1 MRVCSSSLALRVAL
15 SITFVLSA
23 GIAVAQTP
31 AEHIALGDS
40 SYARFKPDEALPHYI
55 AAIGTD
61 SSNYEAL
68 WKAARSEIDLAEA
81 ERDEG
86 RRDRFSK
93 AGEAL
98 ARRAIHVNPQ
108 DAEAHF
114 HLARALGRRAL
125 SVGVR
130 DRVKFATEVRAEALE
145 ALRHDPNHPGALHVL
160 GVWNAEVMRLNGVSR
175 FLAKNVLGGRVF
187 GDASWDKAVS
197 YMERAVAVDPDRIVH
212 HLDLAKIYADVGDKA
227 KARAQFELV
236 VRGRRID
243 YSDPAYQREAQA
255 ALTKMER

>member
-1 MRVCSSSLALRVAL
+1 MEFRSSVIAPIVLTSILLASSSAH
-15 SITFVLSA
+15 
-23 GIAVAQTP
+23 AQTP

-40 SYARFKPDEALPHYI
+40 SYAHFKPDESIPHYI
-55 AAIGTD
+55 AAIGAD

-86 RRDRFSK
+86 RRDRYSR
-93 AGEAL
+93 AGESL
-98 ARRAIHVNPQ
+98 ARRAIKVNGQ

-130 DRVKFATEVRAEALE
+130 DRIKFATEVRAEALE
-145 ALRHDPNHPGALHVL
+145 SLKHNPNHPGSLHVM
-160 GVWNAEVMRLNGVSR
+160 GVWNAEVMRINGVSR
-175 FLAKNVLGGRVF
+175 FLAKNVLGGQVF
-187 GDASWDKAVS
+187 GEASWNRAVS

-227 KARAQFELV
+227 KARAQFELAA
-236 VRGRRID
+236 RGRRID
-243 YSDPAYQREAQA
+243 FSDPAYQREAQA
-255 ALTKMER
+255 ALDKLKG

>member
-1 MRVCSSSLALRVAL
+1 MRFRFTIIA
-15 SITFVLSA
+15 SILFA
-23 GIAVAQTP
+23 GIAGAQSP

-40 SYARFKPDEALPHYI
+40 VYARFKPDESLPHYL
-55 AAIGTD
+55 AAIGPD

-68 WKAARSEIDLAEA
+68 WKAARSEIDLAET

-86 RRDRFSK
+86 RRDRYSK

-98 ARRAIHVNPQ
+98 ARRAIHVNPN

-130 DRVKFATEVRAEALE
+130 DRIKFATEVRAEALE
-145 ALRHDPNHPGALHVL
+145 ALKHNPNHPGGLHVM
-160 GVWNAEVMRLNGVSR
+160 GVWNAEVMRINGVSR
-175 FLAKNVLGGRVF
+175 FLAKNVLGGKVF
-187 GDASWDKAVS
+187 GEASWERAVS

-227 KARAQFELV
+227 KARVQFELAAH
-236 VRGRRID
+236 GRRID
-243 YSDPAYQREAQA
+243 FNDPAFQREAQA
-255 ALTKMER
+255 ALDKMKN

>member
-1 MRVCSSSLALRVAL
+1 MQVRSLIIASMLFG
-15 SITFVLSA
+15 SIA
-23 GIAVAQTP
+23 RAQSP

-40 SYARFKPDEALPHYI
+40 IYARFKPDEALPHYV

-68 WKAARSEIDLAEA
+68 WKAARSEIDLAEP

-86 RRDRFSK
+86 RRDRYSR
-93 AGEAL
+93 AGEIL
-98 ARRAIHVNPQ
+98 ARRAIRVNPT
-108 DAEAHF
+108 DAEGHF
-114 HLARALGRRAL
+114 NLARALGRRAL

-130 DRVKFATEVRAEALE
+130 DRIKFATEVRAEALE
-145 ALRHDPNHPGALHVL
+145 SLKYNPNHPGGLHVL
-160 GVWNAEVMRLNGVSR
+160 GVWNAEVMRINGVSR

-187 GDASWDKAVS
+187 GEASWDRAVS

-236 VRGRRID
+236 VRGHRID
-243 YSDPAYQREAQA
+243 FSDPAYQREAQL
-255 ALTKMER
+255 ALEKMRS

>member
-1 MRVCSSSLALRVAL
+1 MHVRSSIIASILLASVA
-15 SITFVLSA
+15 
-23 GIAVAQTP
+23 GAQSP

-40 SYARFKPDEALPHYI
+40 IYARFKPDEALPHYI

-68 WKAARSEIDLAEA
+68 WKAARSQIDLAEP

-86 RRDRFSK
+86 RRDRYSR
-93 AGEAL
+93 AGEGL
-98 ARRAIHVNPQ
+98 ARRAIRVNPA
-108 DAEAHF
+108 DAEGHF
-114 HLARALGRRAL
+114 NLARALGRRAL

-130 DRVKFATEVRAEALE
+130 DRIKFATDVRAEALE
-145 ALRHDPNHPGALHVL
+145 SLKYNPNHPGALHVM
-160 GVWNAEVMRLNGVSR
+160 GVWNTEVMRINGVSR

-187 GDASWDKAVS
+187 GEASWDRAVS

-212 HLDLAKIYADVGDKA
+212 HLDLAKIYADLGDKA

-243 YSDPAYQREAQA
+243 FSDPAYQREAQS
-255 ALTKMER
+255 ALEKMRS

>member
-1 MRVCSSSLALRVAL
+1 MRVWSSIAALAA
-15 SITFVLSA
+15 FA
-23 GIAVAQTP
+23 GAVSAQTP
-31 AEHIALGDS
+31 AEHVALGDS
-40 SYARFKPDEALPHYI
+40 SYARFKPDEALPHYV
-55 AAIGTD
+55 AAIGAD

-68 WKAARSEIDLAEA
+68 WKAARSEIDLAEV
-81 ERDEG
+81 ERDAG
-86 RRDRFSK
+86 RRDQFSR

-98 ARRAIHVNPQ
+98 SRRAIRVKPQ

-130 DRVKFATEVRAEALE
+130 DRIKFATEVRAEALE
-145 ALRHDPNHPGALHVL
+145 ALRHNANHPGALHVM
-160 GVWNAEVMRLNGVSR
+160 GVWNAEVMRINGVSR

-187 GDASWDKAVS
+187 GEASWDNAVS

-227 KARAQFELV
+227 KARAHLELV

-243 YSDPAYQREAQA
+243 FSDPAYQREAQA
-255 ALTKMER
+255 LLDKMKS

>member
-1 MRVCSSSLALRVAL
+1 MQLRSSIIAAMLFASVA
-15 SITFVLSA
+15 SA
-23 GIAVAQTP
+23 QSP

-40 SYARFKPDEALPHYI
+40 IYARFKPDEALPHYV
-55 AAIGTD
+55 AAIGPD

-86 RRDRFSK
+86 RRDRYSR
-93 AGEAL
+93 AGEVL
-98 ARRAIHVNPQ
+98 ARRAIRVKPA

-130 DRVKFATEVRAEALE
+130 ERIKFATEVRAEALE
-145 ALRHDPNHPGALHVL
+145 SLKHDPNHPGALHVM
-160 GVWNAEVMRLNGVSR
+160 GVWNAEVMRINGVSR

-187 GDASWDKAVS
+187 GEASWDRAVS

-212 HLDLAKIYADVGDKA
+212 HLDLAKIYADLGDKA

-243 YSDPAYQREAQA
+243 FSDPAYQREAQA
-255 ALTKMER
+255 ALEKMKS

>member
-1 MRVCSSSLALRVAL
+1 MRAWSSIIALILLVNA
-15 SITFVLSA
+15 A
-23 GIAVAQTP
+23 GAQTP

-40 SYARFKPDEALPHYI
+40 IYARFKPDAALPHYI
-55 AAIGTD
+55 AAIGAD

-81 ERDEG
+81 ERDEA
-86 RRDRFSK
+86 RRDRYSK
-93 AGEAL
+93 SGEAL
-98 ARRAIHVNPQ
+98 SRRAIRVNGQ

-130 DRVKFATEVRAEALE
+130 DRIKFATEVRAEALE
-145 ALRHDPNHPGALHVL
+145 ALKYNPTHPGALHVM
-160 GVWNAEVMRLNGVSR
+160 GVWNAEVMRINGVSR

-187 GDASWDKAVS
+187 GEASWDNAVS

-212 HLDLAKIYADVGDKA
+212 RLDLAKIYADLGNKA
-227 KARAQFELV
+227 KARSQLELV
-236 VRGRRID
+236 VRGRQID
-243 YSDPAYQREAQA
+243 FSDPAYQREAQG
-255 ALTKMER
+255 LLDRMKD

>member
-1 MRVCSSSLALRVAL
+1 MSLRGIIAASVVLASVA
-15 SITFVLSA
+15 
-23 GIAVAQTP
+23 GAQSP
-31 AEHIALGDS
+31 AEQIALGDS
-40 SYARFKPDEALPHYI
+40 SYAQFKPDEALPHYI
-55 AAIGTD
+55 AAIGAD

-68 WKAARSEIDLAEA
+68 WKAARSEVDLAEA
-81 ERDEG
+81 ERDAA
-86 RRDRFSK
+86 RRDRLSR
-93 AGEAL
+93 AAEAL
-98 ARRAIHVNPQ
+98 ARRAIRVNPQ

-130 DRVKFATEVRAEALE
+130 DRIKFATEVRAEALE
-145 ALRHDPNHPGALHVL
+145 ALRLAPNHPGALHVM

-187 GDASWDKAVS
+187 GEASWDKAVS

-227 KARAQFELV
+227 KARAQYELV

-243 YSDPAYQREAQA
+243 FNDPAYQREAQS
-255 ALTKMER
+255 ALAKLGG